1 MATIDD
7 MKLIYSLP
15 Y

>member
-1 MATIDD
+1 MVITDH
-7 MKLIYSLP
+7 MKLIYSLC